1 MDTLSSGLFPSLTC
15 QTGPAMAMS
24 PHLELVRQ
32 IVSPQSR
39 AALRSVWL
47 DATADDDNNAP
58 KSRSIFTDARDVQTV
73 SIRNA
78 VRAAESDYR

>member
-1 MDTLSSGLFPSLTC
+1 
-15 QTGPAMAMS
+15 MS

-47 DATADDDNNAP
+47 DATADDNNNNAP

-78 VRAAESDYR
+78 VRAAEADYR